1 MIHPWP
7 ELAPAVDLGNESA
20 TFPIENELLFDVR
33 VAFLRGTL
41 VLLTLPPMA
50 ELTKSPKRLG
60 FLLTTAIGVVEAQLL
75 PKISPTMEVGPLRGV
90 VWVGAGWWVQEV
102 LLGCQVGLNGGW
114 EWVEKEEALFF
125 WSS

>member
-1 MIHPWP
+1 MIRPWP

-20 TFPIENELLFDVR
+20 TFPIENEVLFDPG

-41 VLLTLPPMA
+41 VVLTLPPMA

-60 FLLTTAIGVVEAQLL
+60 FLLTTAIGVVETEGAVEAQLL

-90 VWVGAGWWVQEV
+90 V
-102 LLGCQVGLNGGW
+102 
-114 EWVEKEEALFF
+114 
-125 WSS
+125 